1 MRLIVRSELGTK
13 VSEDSGFGLAS
24 HQPVRGDAHDKA
36 LKTAVSD
43 ALKRAARDLGNQFG
57 LSLYDKGALEVVSSS
72 LAHPKIEADDAS
84 V

>member
-1 MRLIVRSELGTK
+1 M
-13 VSEDSGFGLAS
+13 
-24 HQPVRGDAHDKA
+24 
-36 LKTAVSD
+36 SD
-43 ALKRAARDLGNQFG
+43 ALKRAAKDLGNQFG